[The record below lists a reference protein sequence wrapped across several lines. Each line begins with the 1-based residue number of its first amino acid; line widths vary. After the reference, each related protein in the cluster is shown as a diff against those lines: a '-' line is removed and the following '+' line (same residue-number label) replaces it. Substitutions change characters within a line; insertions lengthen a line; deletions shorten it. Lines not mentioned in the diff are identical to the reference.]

1 MSLIAIKKY
10 YKELQ
15 KIKDFGGSS
24 KETAIRN
31 AFYILLNEYASR
43 KGLALIAELTIKSA
57 KGRNITPD
65 GTLKD
70 SLRLDWGYWESKDE
84 ADDIDLEIEKKFEK
98 GYPKDNILFEDSK
111 NAVLFQNGY
120 EVARI
125 DMTNPN
131 LLDKIIKEFIN
142 YERPEVLS
150 FRQAIE
156 QFKNDIPNVV
166 DALRNLING
175 LWEMESGSRD
185 ESRGEG
191 ESDENSNT
199 MNKQKEYVNISSSMP
214 LSSASSQV
222 PSPSSLSLFHQENA
236 EFFEIC
242 KLSINPNITQE
253 DINEMMIQH
262 ILTADIFNTIFD
274 EPYFHRENNI
284 ARKLEKLINT
294 FFTRQIRENLFTK
307 INKYYQI
314 INATA
319 AGIADHHEK
328 QKFLKIVY
336 ENFYK
341 SYNPKAA
348 DRLGV
353 VYTPNEIVRFMV
365 ENTDYLLY
373 KHFNRFLSDK
383 NVEILDP
390 ATGTGTFICD
400 IIDYIHK
407 NELDYKYKNEIHANE
422 LAILPYYI
430 ANLNIEFTY
439 KQRMQ
444 KYAEF
449 ENLCFVDTLDNMG
462 FDYAAKN
469 DELFAISQENTER
482 IKRQNERKISVIIG
496 NPPYNANQMN
506 ENDNNK
512 NREYPEIDK
521 RIKETFIKYST
532 AQKTKMYDMYSRFY
546 RWAMDRLGDEGIIAF
561 ITNRSFINSRT
572 FDGFRKVVQ
581 NDFDFCYVVDL
592 GGDIRTKTDNYTANV
607 FGIMVGVAIMFLVK
621 IKV

>member
-1 MSLIAIKKY
+1 
-10 YKELQ
+10 
-15 KIKDFGGSS
+15 
-24 KETAIRN
+24 
-31 AFYILLNEYASR
+31 
-43 KGLALIAELTIKSA
+43 
-57 KGRNITPD
+57 
-65 GTLKD
+65 
-70 SLRLDWGYWESKDE
+70 
-84 ADDIDLEIEKKFEK
+84 
-98 GYPKDNILFEDSK
+98 
-111 NAVLFQNGY
+111 
-120 EVARI
+120 
-125 DMTNPN
+125 
-131 LLDKIIKEFIN
+131 
-142 YERPEVLS
+142 
-150 FRQAIE
+150 
-156 QFKNDIPNVV
+156 
-166 DALRNLING
+166 
-175 LWEMESGSRD
+175 
-185 ESRGEG
+185 
-191 ESDENSNT
+191 
-199 MNKQKEYVNISSSMP
+199 
-214 LSSASSQV
+214 
-222 PSPSSLSLFHQENA
+222 
-236 EFFEIC
+236 
-242 KLSINPNITQE
+242 
-253 DINEMMIQH
+253 
-262 ILTADIFNTIFD
+262 
-274 EPYFHRENNI
+274 
-284 ARKLEKLINT
+284 
-294 FFTRQIRENLFTK
+294 
-307 INKYYQI
+307 
-314 INATA
+314 
-319 AGIADHHEK
+319 
-328 QKFLKIVY
+328 
-336 ENFYK
+336 
-341 SYNPKAA
+341 
-348 DRLGV
+348 
-353 VYTPNEIVRFMV
+353 MV

-482 IKRQNERKISVIIG
+482 NKRQNERKISVIIG

-592 GGDIRTKTDNYTANV
+592 GGDIRTKTDNDTANV